1 MKDDISAR
9 LARLLAEFPA
19 EEMKK
24 NGAAVAAAILSRLNV
39 VGREEF
45 DAHCEMLSRAVIRL
59 RALESQ
65 IARLEEAAA
74 DSAKKH
80 QKPRK

>member
-45 DAHCEMLSRAVIRL
+45 DVHCEMLSRAVIRL

-74 DSAKKH
+74 NSAKKH